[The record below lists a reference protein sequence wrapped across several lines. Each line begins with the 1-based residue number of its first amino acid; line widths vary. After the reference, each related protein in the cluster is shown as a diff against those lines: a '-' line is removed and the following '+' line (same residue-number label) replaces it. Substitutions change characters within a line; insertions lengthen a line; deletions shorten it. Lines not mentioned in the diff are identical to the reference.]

1 MIKKRNR
8 ISIFDLFKEE
18 IEYYLKLDLSI
29 RCIYLLLKDKIQKE
43 NKLEKN
49 ISYQALRNYIAK
61 NFKQNIQE
69 TSREHNTQY

>member
-1 MIKKRNR
+1 MRKKR

-69 TSREHNTQY
+69 TLKEHNTQD

>member
-1 MIKKRNR
+1 MRKKRM
-8 ISIFDLFKEE
+8 SIFDLFKEE
-18 IEYYLKLDLSI
+18 IEYYLKLGLSI
-29 RCIYLLLKDKIQKE
+29 RCIYLLIKDKIQKE

-69 TSREHNTQY
+69 TLKEHNTQY

>member
-1 MIKKRNR
+1 MKKRR
-8 ISIFDLFKEE
+8 ISIFDLFKKE
-18 IEYYLKLDLSI
+18 IEYYFKLGLSI

-61 NFKQNIQE
+61 NFKQNTQE
-69 TSREHNTQY
+69 TLKEHNTQC

>member
-1 MIKKRNR
+1 MGKKISVFDFFKKDIKYY
-8 ISIFDLFKEE
+8 FDLG
-18 IEYYLKLDLSI
+18 LSI
-29 RCIYLLLKDKIQKE
+29 RCIYIIINDKIQKE

-69 TSREHNTQY
+69 TLKEHNTQY